1 MKRAGAF
8 AFALLFVAITAH
20 ARDPVELRVLTY
32 NIHGL
37 PDWIAR
43 DDPPARI
50 PQILAR
56 AADYDVVLLQE
67 DFAYHDVVLANQK
80 HAHVFRGN
88 EAWAPLLEGSGLT
101 IFSRFAN
108 GAASRI
114 EAYGVCN
121 GYLSAA
127 NDCLGNKGF
136 LMVRLA
142 LPNGAELDVWNTHL
156 DAGRDG
162 DDHAARVA
170 QLDHLARAIEANSD
184 GRAVLVGGDLNLEWD
199 DARDRALCDA
209 FRERLGLTVAAQT
222 PPDGWE
228 SHLDYLLLRPG
239 ADVQVRRVDG
249 GKEAKMVDGAKAALS
264 DHPALFTLLR
274 VE

>member
-1 MKRAGAF
+1 MKRVGAF
-8 AFALLFVAITAH
+8 AFALLFVAITAN
-20 ARDPVELRVLTY
+20 AREPVELRVLTY

-37 PDWIAR
+37 PGWIAR

-50 PQILAR
+50 PQILER
-56 AADYDVVLLQE
+56 AAGYDVVLLQE

-80 HAHVFRGN
+80 HPHVFRGN

-108 GAASRI
+108 GSASRT

-121 GYLSAA
+121 GYFSAA

-156 DAGRDG
+156 DAGRD
-162 DDHAARVA
+162 DADHAARVA
-170 QLDHLARAIEANSD
+170 QLDHLARAIEANSA
-184 GRAVLVGGDLNLEWD
+184 GRAVLVGGDFNLEWD
-199 DARDRALCDA
+199 DARHRALLES
-209 FRERLGLTVAAQT
+209 FQTRLGLVVAAQT

-239 ADVQVRRVDG
+239 DDAQVRRMDG
-249 GKEAKMVDGAKAALS
+249 GKEAKMMDGANAALS
-264 DHPALFTLLR
+264 DHPALFAVLR
-274 VE
+274 IE

>member
-1 MKRAGAF
+1 MRVSALAL
-8 AFALLFVAITAH
+8 ALLFVAGAAH

-56 AADYDVVLLQE
+56 AADYDIVLLQE

-80 HAHVFRGN
+80 HPHVFRGN

-108 GAASRI
+108 GAAPRTF
-114 EAYGVCN
+114 AYGVCN
-121 GYLSAA
+121 GYFSAA

-142 LPNGAELDVWNTHL
+142 LPNGAELDVWDTHL
-156 DAGRDG
+156 DAGRD
-162 DDHAARVA
+162 DADHAARVA
-170 QLDHLARAIEANSD
+170 QLDHLARAIEADSA
-184 GRAVLVGGDLNLEWD
+184 GHAVLVGGDLNLEWD
-199 DARDRALCDA
+199 DARDHALLES
-209 FRERLGLTVAAQT
+209 FRDRLGLTVAAQT

-228 SHLDYLLLRPG
+228 SHLDYLLLRPSG
-239 ADVQVRRVDG
+239 DVQVRRVDA
-249 GKEAKMVDGAKAALS
+249 GKEAKMVDAANAALS
-264 DHPALFTLLR
+264 DHPALFAVLR
-274 VE
+274 VD